1 MGLTSG
7 QGTETRRHRDRWF
20 ASCFGVFV
28 ALGLLTTGCAGSATS
43 PSQSAPFSQTDLK
56 IGTGDPVTTGTVT
69 VNYTG
74 WLYDPT
80 KTDKKGLQ
88 FDTSTGRGPFQ
99 FILNNGDV
107 IKGWD
112 QGVPGMMIGGV
123 RRLVIPPSLAYGA
136 TRNGLIPPNA
146 TLVFDI
152 ELVSAP

>member
-1 MGLTSG
+1 ML
-7 QGTETRRHRDRWF
+7 
-20 ASCFGVFV
+20 
-28 ALGLLTTGCAGSATS
+28 ALGAGACAGSPTS
-43 PSQSAPFSQTDLK
+43 PSQSAPFSQTDIK
-56 IGTGDPVTTGTVT
+56 IGTGDPVAGGQVT

-88 FDTSTGRGPFQ
+88 FDTSIGRAPFQ
-99 FILNNGDV
+99 FTIGAGDV

-112 QGVPGMMIGGV
+112 QGVPGMLIGGV
-123 RRLVIPPSLAYGA
+123 RRLIIPPSLAYGA
-136 TRNGLIPPNA
+136 NRNNLIPPNS